1 MQDHIM
7 SSYHI
12 MPLCHIMQCHYVL
25 SCKCIVVMQCVANGH
40 LVCVSECV
48 ILWLLTQMLFV
59 LFQEIIG
66 VSTLKLLGIDE
77 IIAASK
83 LLEIWSLFTDI
94 MINKERYKEYGVCVW
109 CMLEP
114 ACTKT
119 SGLWYLW
126 FITCARHWR
135 QSHIGSQHARYQLPE
150 MLYPETTMK
159 CSTHEMCYLA
169 WCVRLST
176 TVCDVRLESESDA
189 LLQSAV
195 KISTTLRWLRRGRG
209 TVAVGTAQRPRAEPG
224 AGHDC
229 SHQRGLLLWIQH
241 SVSCCLYIC
250 CVAVRV
256 CI

>member
-1 MQDHIM
+1 MCMVYVRAGVYLDARAVVLVIH
-7 SSYHI
+7 H
-12 MPLCHIMQCHYVL
+12 LCPAL
-25 SCKCIVVMQCVANGH
+25 
-40 LVCVSECV
+40 
-48 ILWLLTQMLFV
+48 
-59 LFQEIIG
+59 
-66 VSTLKLLGIDE
+66 
-77 IIAASK
+77 ASK
-83 LLEIWSLFTDI
+83 SHWL
-94 MINKERYKEYGVCVW
+94 
-109 CMLEP
+109 P
-114 ACTKT
+114 
-119 SGLWYLW
+119 
-126 FITCARHWR
+126 TC
-135 QSHIGSQHARYQLPE
+135 SISTPE